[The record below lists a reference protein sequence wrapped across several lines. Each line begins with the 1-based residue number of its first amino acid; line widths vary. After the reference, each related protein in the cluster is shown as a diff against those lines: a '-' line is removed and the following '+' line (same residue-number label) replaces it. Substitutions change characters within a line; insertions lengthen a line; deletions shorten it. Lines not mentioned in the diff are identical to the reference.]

1 MGGTNPNSVSVS
13 LVVKGMESD
22 PEACLYT
29 AFYKL
34 NNQNIAKAEQ
44 LAHIIASLT
53 EDPDSIF
60 SFLREKGDQI
70 KWD

>member
-1 MGGTNPNSVSVS
+1 MLRTTERH
-13 LVVKGMESD
+13 LKKW
-22 PEACLYT
+22 T
-29 AFYKL
+29 L
-34 NNQNIAKAEQ
+34 NNQNIARAEQ